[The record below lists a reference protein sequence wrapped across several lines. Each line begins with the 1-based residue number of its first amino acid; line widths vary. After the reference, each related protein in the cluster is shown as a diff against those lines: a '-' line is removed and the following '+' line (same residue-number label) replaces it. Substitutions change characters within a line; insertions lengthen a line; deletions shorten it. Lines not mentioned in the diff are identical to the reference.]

1 MMNQLLLNICIYTN
15 VYILYA
21 SMYNIYCTS
30 LWTSHPK
37 KLKWLQS
44 NHATLHFYP
53 PQTQAM
59 MGLSDMDH
67 MVAEAVTSEQAGRIG
82 VGP

>member
-1 MMNQLLLNICIYTN
+1 MNYTVPIYGHLILKNSSGSNIRSIEPCNSSLL
-15 VYILYA
+15 
-21 SMYNIYCTS
+21 S
-30 LWTSHPK
+30 
-37 KLKWLQS
+37 
-44 NHATLHFYP
+44 
-53 PQTQAM
+53 PQAQAM